1 MNTPARSVV
10 AAAAAALL
18 PALIAAPAQA
28 RPAWETSP
36 VRVTHN
42 VQPTPRVV
50 DMRVGEHA
58 NFDRVVIDLKGK
70 ITGYHVRYVKELRY
84 DGSGDPVPLQGR
96 RFIAITLTPAK
107 AHNADGESVY
117 EGPTIGEFGLPVI
130 RGAAFTGDFEGQ
142 VSFGLALRRREN
154 FRVFVLHDPQRIVI
168 DVHR

>member
-1 MNTPARSVV
+1 MNRSVRCVV

-18 PALIAAPAQA
+18 PTLVVAPAQA
-28 RPAWETSP
+28 RPAWDTSQ

-42 VQPTPRVV
+42 VQPMPKVV

-58 NFDRVVIDLKGK
+58 NFDRVVLDLKGK
-70 ITGYHVRYVKELRY
+70 IPGYHVRYVKELRY

-96 RFIAITLTPAK
+96 RFIAITLAPAK

-117 EGPTIGEFGLPVI
+117 TGPTLGEFGLPVI

-154 FRVFVLHDPQRIVI
+154 FRVIMLHDPQRIVI
-168 DVHR
+168 DVHH